1 MWSPSPYQIDAP
13 PATGLRQFLE
23 VVVRQVHHI
32 QHTEL
37 IKGVWE
43 GPETIV
49 GDIQFLQ
56 LLTCPADVIWEPL
69 QKKMMCS
76 LICCSAT
83 EPVSI
88 YAYDLPEFHIAG
100 SSLVPRP
107 PSTGS
112 GNETT

>member
-1 MWSPSPYQIDAP
+1 M
-13 PATGLRQFLE
+13 
-23 VVVRQVHHI
+23 RQVHHI

-49 GDIQFLQ
+49 GDIQLLQ
-56 LLTCPADVIWEPL
+56 LLTRPADIVWNPL
-69 QKKMMCS
+69 QRKQ
-76 LICCSAT
+76 LYILNCCLAT

-88 YAYDLPEFHIAG
+88 YVYDLPEFHIIG